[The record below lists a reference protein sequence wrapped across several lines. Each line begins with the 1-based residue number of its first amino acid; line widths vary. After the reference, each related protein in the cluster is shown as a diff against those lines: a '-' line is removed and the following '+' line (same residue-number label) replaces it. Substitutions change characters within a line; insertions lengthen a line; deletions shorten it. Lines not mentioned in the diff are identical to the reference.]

1 LSELSCEIRRQI
13 GVLVN
18 RKGQIEYVIVGDAH
32 KIELPDFKRVRA
44 AEERFRGLR
53 CLHTHLHNEPLN
65 QDDLTDLALLRLDLM
80 VSIEVDMRTG
90 LPDLVRAVHLVPSVD
105 TGVEVAANGRI
116 SNAWGYLEPQHPAHL
131 DVDFLT
137 LMESLEEEFARTR
150 PLTAAKRAARQ
161 TDGAILIG
169 ITTSSMA
176 EAQES
181 MDELQELARSG
192 GVAILDTVLQR
203 RAEID
208 PRYLMGRG
216 KLEDLIIRSM
226 QLGAEM
232 LIFDQEIS
240 PAQVRSIGEL
250 TDLKIIDRAQ
260 LILDIF
266 AQHAASS
273 EGKIQVELAQLKYM
287 LPRLVGQGT
296 EMSRLMGGIGGR
308 GPGETKL
315 EVDRRRVR
323 ERIKALEEQLTR
335 IRTSRQARRAK
346 RTRKALPVVSIV
358 GYTNAGKSTLLNSL
372 TASEELAV
380 DRMFAT
386 LDPRSRQLRLPKLR
400 EIIINDTVGF
410 VRDLPQALVAA
421 FKATLEEMESS
432 DLLIHL
438 VDASNPRYINQITAV
453 EKILHE
459 LNLIAIPRILVFN
472 KSDLLNPHEVENLCR
487 RHNALAISANN
498 REGLTDLLIEIDKQ
512 LDLLSTSAAVPLA
525 TLSIN

>member
-1 LSELSCEIRRQI
+1 LSELSCEVRRQI

-53 CLHTHLHNEPLN
+53 CLHTHLHNEPLT

-80 VSIEVDMRTG
+80 VSIEVNMRTG
-90 LPDLVRAVHLVPSVD
+90 LPDLVRAVHLLPSSD
-105 TGVEVAANGRI
+105 TGIEISANGRI
-116 SNAWGYLEPQHPAHL
+116 SNVWGYLEPQHPAHL
-131 DVDFLT
+131 DVDFLA
-137 LMESLEEEFARTR
+137 LMESLEEEFARIRQQSAT
-150 PLTAAKRAARQ
+150 KFARQ
-161 TDGAILIG
+161 EGAILIG
-169 ITTSSMA
+169 VTTNSLV

-192 GVAILDTVLQR
+192 GVRVLDTVLQR
-203 RAEID
+203 RTEID

-323 ERIKALEEQLTR
+323 ERIKALEEQLAR

-346 RTRKALPVVSIV
+346 RARKALPIVSIV

-372 TASEELAV
+372 TASDELAV

-438 VDASNPRYINQITAV
+438 IDASNPRYLNQITAI
-453 EKILHE
+453 EKILNE

-472 KSDLLNPHEVENLCR
+472 KCDLLSHSEVENLCR
-487 RHNALAISANN
+487 RHDAWAISANN
-498 REGLTDLLIEIDKQ
+498 RDGLTNLLEEIDKR
-512 LDLLSTSAAVPLA
+512 LDLLSTSATIPLA